1 VRLVAFTNPTF
12 PTSAPHIA
20 SSVFPPTTDMELQHC
35 RFRRVFSQRQAV
47 ILSDYISSSQRPALT
62 PIANRWGTSLMNE
75 AEGLHLYRGA
85 YPDGARHHSIAPAVN
100 MYLEDDV
107 LKFGAGD
114 DSGPVHTIGMVNT
127 AFEEMQ
133 LPLKIS
139 NQGKQFGEVGGQAVL
154 QAARVLPW
162 SDQIFTCSLLEQ
174 LGWTTAWRRP

>member
-1 VRLVAFTNPTF
+1 MR
-12 PTSAPHIA
+12 
-20 SSVFPPTTDMELQHC
+20 
-35 RFRRVFSQRQAV
+35 
-47 ILSDYISSSQRPALT
+47 
-62 PIANRWGTSLMNE
+62 
-75 AEGLHLYRGA
+75 
-85 YPDGARHHSIAPAVN
+85 HSIAPAVN

-127 AFEEMQ
+127 AFEDME